1 MGGGGSQILKKRGL
15 IVKRKAKKGELK
27 NKYNYV
33 KNIEVY
39 KINTENAYVQNIL
52 KDLKEVK

>member
-1 MGGGGSQILKKRGL
+1 VDELQIFLNTYTL
-15 IVKRKAKKGELK
+15 TSFCQAKKGELK